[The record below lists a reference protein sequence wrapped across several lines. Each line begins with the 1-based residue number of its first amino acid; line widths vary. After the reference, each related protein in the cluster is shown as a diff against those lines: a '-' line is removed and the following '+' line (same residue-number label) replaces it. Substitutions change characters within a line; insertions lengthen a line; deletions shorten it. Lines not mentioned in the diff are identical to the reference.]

1 MKEQDLKGEFE
12 GKVVLVT
19 GGASGIGRG
28 IVEAF
33 ANEGAKVA
41 FSYFTSE
48 DDAKA
53 IAAKMSGIAI
63 KSDLTQPDAAK
74 ALVADV
80 RKKLGPIEV
89 LVVNTGGLIRRAS
102 VLECDLALWNEA
114 LNLNLTSAFLSCQA
128 VLPDMLAAKRGI
140 IITISSLA
148 AHNGGGFRAAHYGAA
163 KGGLYTFTKA
173 LAREVGPEGIRV
185 NGVAPGL
192 IATRFHD
199 THTPPESRK
208 ASVSQTPLQREGTPA
223 DVAGAVLYLAS
234 DRAAF
239 LAGETIEVNGGMGLF

>member
-1 MKEQDLKGEFE
+1 LKREFE

-28 IVEAF
+28 IVDAF
-33 ANEGAKVA
+33 AEEGARVA
-41 FSYFTSE
+41 FSYLTSE
-48 DDAKA
+48 ADAKA
-53 IAAKMSGIAI
+53 IAAKTGALAI
-63 KSDLTQPDAAK
+63 KCDLTQPEAAK
-74 ALVADV
+74 ALVAEV
-80 RKKLGPIEV
+80 KKKLGPIEV
-89 LVVNTGGLIRRAS
+89 LVANTGGLIRRAS
-102 VLECDLALWNEA
+102 VLECSLELWNEA
-114 LNLNLTSAFLSCQA
+114 LNLNMTTAFLSCQA
-128 VLPDMLAAKRGI
+128 VLPDMLAAGRGA

-199 THTPPESRK
+199 MHTPPESRK

-234 DRAAF
+234 ERASF

>member
-1 MKEQDLKGEFE
+1 MDREFE
-12 GKVVLVT
+12 GRVVLVT

-33 ANEGAKVA
+33 AAEGAKVV
-41 FSYFTSE
+41 FSYLTSE
-48 DDAKA
+48 ADAQA
-53 IAAKMSGIAI
+53 IAKKTSSIAF
-63 KSDLTQPDAAK
+63 KSDLTKPDAAK
-74 ALVADV
+74 KLIAEVK
-80 RKKLGPIEV
+80 KKLGPVEV

-102 VLECDLALWNEA
+102 VLECDLELWNEA

-128 VLPDMLAAKRGI
+128 ALPDMLAAKRGV

-148 AHNGGGFRAAHYGAA
+148 AHNGGGFKACHYGAA
-163 KGGLYTFTKA
+163 KGGLYTFTKG

-192 IATRFHD
+192 IGTRFHD
-199 THTPPESRK
+199 MHTSPESRQ

-234 DRAAF
+234 ERASF
-239 LAGETIEVNGGMGLF
+239 LAGETIEVNGGLGLF